1 MDFDP
6 HEQLA
11 ALVCI
16 GAVGLVL
23 LWALLLFIN

>member
-6 HEQLA
+6 HERFA

-16 GAVGLVL
+16 GATGLVL
-23 LWALLLFIN
+23 LWALLLFIS

>member
-6 HEQLA
+6 HERLA

-23 LWALLLFIN
+23 LWAILLFIN

>member
-6 HEQLA
+6 HERFA

-16 GAVGLVL
+16 SAVGLVL
-23 LWALLLFIN
+23 LWALLLFI